1 MGDSQL
7 ETRMERARENGIDR
21 GREWTRGPNKGGW
34 RRRVRPLGYNSGWY
48 WHWGKARASW
58 THPHTHTHRCLL
70 SAASV
75 MVRLIWLPLRKSV
88 CFHTTLCS
96 AKANVLNIHWVLLSI
111 SKTHTALGA
120 DKHWF
125 LVLTEPRVG
134 IKANISK
141 LGCSEKISTSYELEF
156 SLWEFPANF
165 SKFVM
170 RTVKYS

>member
-1 MGDSQL
+1 MGLIEAGSEREGL
-7 ETRMERARENGIDR
+7 TRVDG
-21 GREWTRGPNKGGW
+21 GGGW
-34 RRRVRPLGYNSGWY
+34 DLWVITQGDTDTEEKQGLPEP
-48 WHWGKARASW
+48 
-58 THPHTHTHRCLL
+58 THTHTHRCLL

-134 IKANISK
+134 IEANISK